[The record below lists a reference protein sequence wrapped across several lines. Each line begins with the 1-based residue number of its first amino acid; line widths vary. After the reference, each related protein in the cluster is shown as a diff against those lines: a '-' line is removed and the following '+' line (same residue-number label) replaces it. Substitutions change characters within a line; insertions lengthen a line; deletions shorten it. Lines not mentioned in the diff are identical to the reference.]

1 MAVVRVFVQ
10 MTPGADCDL
19 AVSGDAISSDV
30 SCPKS
35 KLTTRPV
42 PLPPLANQLSDINPA
57 APLPLNLKNKH
68 GISAKTTSLSHIL
81 LHNSQKK
88 EGKK

>member
-30 SCPKS
+30 SCPDVQ
-35 KLTTRPV
+35 T
-42 PLPPLANQLSDINPA
+42 
-57 APLPLNLKNKH
+57 H
-68 GISAKTTSLSHIL
+68 H
-81 LHNSQKK
+81 
-88 EGKK
+88 